1 MAKGSGRPDLGPPGP
16 FDMQRIRKM
25 SLLQKTLESIT
36 TVNRELTPSI
46 QAHIDDLT
54 KPQGS
59 LGRLEEIAM
68 QYCLATHSIKPSM
81 GKMRIYCFAG
91 DHGVADEG
99 VSAFPKAVTP
109 QMVHNMLAGGAAIN
123 VFTRHVGAE
132 LRVVDMGVDAD
143 FGNISGLINRK
154 VRRGTASISKGP
166 AMSLAELTQALEAGI
181 ALAAEAADD
190 GVTLLG
196 TGEMGIA
203 NTTPATALFAAYLGM
218 APADITGR
226 GTGLTDEGIRH
237 KQAVIEKALAVNRP
251 TTVTPFETLA
261 KLGGFEIAGIT
272 GLILGASSRHIPVVV
287 DGFISSAGALA
298 AMRIQ
303 PDVAPYLFFSHLSQE
318 RGHRAIMD
326 RLAIRPILDLNL
338 RLGEGTGAAL
348 AMGLVAASVR
358 MYNEMATFSSAHVSN
373 KDQ

>member
-1 MAKGSGRPDLGPPGP
+1 MN
-16 FDMQRIRKM
+16 
-25 SLLQKTLESIT
+25 LLQKTLESIT
-36 TVNRELTPSI
+36 PVNRNLTPAI
-46 QAHIDDLT
+46 QAHLDDLT

-68 QYCLATHSIKPSM
+68 QYCLAAHTPTPRL

-123 VFTRHVGAE
+123 VFARHVGAE

-143 FGNISGLINRK
+143 FANAPGLIHRK
-154 VRRGTASISKGP
+154 IKRGTANIAQGP
-166 AMSLAELTQALEAGI
+166 AMSLSDLTLALEAGI
-181 ALAAEAADD
+181 TLAADAATE

-203 NTTPATALFAAYLGM
+203 NTTPATALFAAYLGI
-218 APADITGR
+218 APAEITGR
-226 GTGLTDEGIRH
+226 GTGLTDDGLRH
-237 KQAVIEKALAVNRP
+237 KQTIIEKALAVNRTDSNSP
-251 TTVTPFETLA
+251 LKTLS

-272 GLILGASSRHIPVVV
+272 GLILGSASRHIPVVV
-287 DGFISSAGALA
+287 DGFISTAGALA
-298 AMRIQ
+298 AMRIH
-303 PDVAPYLFFSHLSQE
+303 PDVAPYLFFSHLSKEQ
-318 RGHRAIMD
+318 GHRIIMD

-348 AMGLVAASVR
+348 AMNLIAAAIKMV
-358 MYNEMATFSSAHVSN
+358 NEMATFSSAHVSN
-373 KDQ
+373 RDE